1 MELRDY
7 IEAGEKKIGGRVA
20 LANYLEQNPD
30 VISAAKTKKRGLP
43 SFACVA
49 LAKLIGVPEIEVI
62 AASELVT
69 EKKPERRAIWAPF
82 IQGAARHA
90 MAVTLVVGVT
100 SFVTPPPVQAAQNF
114 NDAVLTFCIM

>member
-7 IEAGEKKIGGRVA
+7 IEAGEKRLGGRVA
-20 LANYLEQNPD
+20 LADYLEQNPD

-49 LAKLIGVPEIEVI
+49 LAKLIDVPEIEVI

-69 EKKPERRAIWAPF
+69 EKKPERRAIWTPF
-82 IQGAARHA
+82 VQGAARHA
-90 MAVTLVVGVT
+90 LVVALVVGVT
-100 SFVTPPPVQAAQNF
+100 SFVTPSPVQAAQNF
-114 NDAVLTFCIM
+114 NDSVLTFCIM